1 MFYHIL
7 LFFLLQVEV
16 PPLVIGGTS
25 MKKVMTT
32 QSAVA
37 LGVEKEPLSGG
48 MAEEVE
54 QVVKDAW
61 PILPFAPLVV

>member
-1 MFYHIL
+1 
-7 LFFLLQVEV
+7 
-16 PPLVIGGTS
+16 
-25 MKKVMTT
+25 MKEVMTT

-37 LGVEKEPLSGG
+37 LGVEKKPLSGG
-48 MAEEVE
+48 VAEEVE